1 MNRKSQTPIKPPMK
15 PAATPAQRPVAPPV
29 YRPAQR
35 QAAQPKMQKQAVAPK
50 PVGQLRQPVA
60 PPVYRPAQ
68 PQAAQLKTPNR
79 AVASPKPAGQ
89 SARKPV
95 APPVYRPA
103 QPQAAQLKTPNRTVV
118 PKPVGQSRR
127 PVAPPVYRPAQQQ
140 AAQAKMLKPPAPKTS
155 RAASAGTQIQPVKMP
170 SGGVI
175 QRNQKNRETDRE
187 KLKLVNA
194 AQLEQNWFAE
204 KARPSVDGVTLHDW
218 SNSFP
223 EFDVEIDNKQVIKK
237 GHFNFKEGFALA
249 HLTFS
254 YDGGSLTNYWYGID
268 ADGDL
273 VLDNSRWPEKKKT
286 SKTFSQIPSEVK
298 SVLEDLLITLYD
310 ST

>member
-1 MNRKSQTPIKPPMK
+1 
-15 PAATPAQRPVAPPV
+15 
-29 YRPAQR
+29 RPAQR
-35 QAAQPKMQKQAVAPK
+35 QAAQPKMPK

-60 PPVYRPAQ
+60 PLVYRPAQ
-68 PQAAQLKTPNR
+68 QQAAQLKTPNR

-118 PKPVGQSRR
+118 PKPVGQPRR

-140 AAQAKMLKPPAPKTS
+140 QTAQAKMLKPPAPKTS
-155 RAASAGTQIQPVKMP
+155 RAASAGTQIQRVKMP

-194 AQLEQNWFAE
+194 AQLEQNWFGE

-237 GHFNFKEGFALA
+237 GHFNFKEGFSLA

-254 YDGGSLTNYWYGID
+254 YDGGALTNYWYGID
-268 ADGDL
+268 TDGDL

-286 SKTFSQIPSEVK
+286 SLTFSQIPSDVK
-298 SVLEDLLITLYD
+298 SVLENLLITLYD
-310 ST
+310 GT